1 MLKRI
6 VAVAM
11 VSALF
16 VGGLTAAQAEEPG
29 FTPNPHPHNV
39 VIDWTEAMLLAI
51 ELNPPAPTAT
61 TWRMYVVM
69 SSIYDAWAA
78 YNGLAAGTVTG
89 YDLKRPGHESTEAHK
104 TEAISQAAYRAL
116 SYTYPNQEP
125 MFADLLDQLGYAPS
139 ASTDLTTPAGIGIAA
154 ATEVIAA
161 RSSDGSN
168 AANGFAQIT
177 SATYP
182 ELYTPHNSADPDAD
196 NGIFGPNFDPN
207 YWQPLRV
214 PNGTVV
220 DDDGNPVADPDVPS
234 SYGDQRFLTPH
245 WGAVT
250 PFALTSGDQFRA
262 PAPPVYGSDEPYTDA
277 LGNVSTNSEAW
288 ISQMDQIVGFSANLT
303 DRHKIIAEF
312 WADGPHTW
320 TPPGHW
326 VQIAIGLSLRD
337 SHTLDQ
343 DVEMYMALTGALL
356 DAGITAWES
365 KRAYDFVRPA
375 SAIRWYHAGDEILAW
390 GGPNQGTEL
399 IDGSD
404 WQPYQSSVFVT
415 PPFAEYTS
423 GHSTFSRAARE
434 VLRSF
439 TGSDAMYD
447 GVTLLGRDYDGDGVE
462 DLLGQHIAI
471 SGSMMFEDGPAET
484 VVLRWDTMLAASNEA
499 GISRRYGGIHF
510 QDGDLNARI
519 AGASVGRQAFDHAEL
534 LWNPFGE
541 SRARVVGLAGAG
553 EVTSAGSRDI
563 TRALTAASREFKNG
577 TPAGCSALG
586 DVATTLDL
594 AVRRGN
600 ATDAAAA
607 TITSDLNAMTAS
619 LCG

>member
-6 VAVAM
+6 LGVVM
-11 VSALF
+11 VSTLF

-78 YNGLAAGTVTG
+78 YDGMAAGTETG
-89 YDLKRPGHESTEAHK
+89 YDLKRPGHESTDDKKA
-104 TEAISQAAYRAL
+104 AALSQAAYRAL

-125 MFADLLDQLGYAPS
+125 MFADVLDQLGYAPS
-139 ASTDLTTPAGIGIAA
+139 DSTDVTTPEGIGNVAA
-154 ATEVIAA
+154 DAVIAA
-161 RSSDGSN
+161 RSADGSN

-177 SATYP
+177 SDTYP
-182 ELYTPHNSADPDAD
+182 ELYKPYNSADPDAD
-196 NGIFGPNFDPN
+196 TGIFGENFDPN

-220 DDDGNPVADPDVPS
+220 DDDGNPVADPDVPT
-234 SYGDQRFLTPH
+234 SYADQVFLTPH

-262 PAPPVYGSDEPYTDA
+262 PAPPKYGSDAPYTDA
-277 LGNVSTNSEAW
+277 LGNVSTNTEAW
-288 ISQMDQIVGFSANLT
+288 IAQMDEVVEYSANLT
-303 DRHKIIAEF
+303 DEHKIIAEF

-337 SHTLDQ
+337 GHTIDQ

-356 DAGITAWES
+356 DAGITAWDS
-365 KRAYDFVRPA
+365 KRAYDFIRPA
-375 SAIRWYHAGDEILAW
+375 SAIRWYHAGDEIAAW
-390 GGPNQGTEL
+390 GGPNQGTQL
-399 IDGSD
+399 IDGSE

-434 VLRSF
+434 VLRSY
-439 TGSDAMYD
+439 TRSDAMYD

-462 DLLGQHIAI
+462 DLLGQHVAVN
-471 SGSMMFEDGPAET
+471 GSMLFEDGPAET
-484 VVLRWDTMLAASNEA
+484 VVLQWDTLLEAADEA

-510 QDGDLNARI
+510 QDGDMNARY
-519 AGASVGRQAFDHAEL
+519 AGKAVGLQAFEHASL

-541 SRARVVGLAGAG
+541 SRSTVVGLAGAG
-553 EVTSAGSRDI
+553 DVTPAGSRDI
-563 TRALTAASREFKNG
+563 TRAITVASRTFSSGTAA
-577 TPAGCSALG
+577 GCAALG
-586 DVATTLDL
+586 DVDTTIAQ
-594 AVRRGN
+594 AVNRGN
-600 ATDAAAA
+600 ATADAAEIIRA
-607 TITSDLNAMTAS
+607 DLSVLTGS